1 MIRCSFL
8 DGKIRNAFFFRLS
21 RYHQSVDKRV
31 MFLHG
36 SKQLHTA
43 FTPLVFLAV
52 EDVEVL
58 DFLVV
63 NEFPSLVKSSLVVT
77 MHQIRVLAAHQH
89 RHLRGGEL
97 EYGDV

>member
-1 MIRCSFL
+1 MIRCSF
-8 DGKIRNAFFFRLS
+8 KIRNAFFFHLS
-21 RYHQSVDKRV
+21 QYHQSVDKGV

-58 DFLVV
+58 DFLFV
-63 NEFPSLVKSSLVVT
+63 NAFACQF
-77 MHQIRVLAAHQH
+77 QISVSWSTEMFEWGCVASWQ
-89 RHLRGGEL
+89 
-97 EYGDV
+97 

>member
-1 MIRCSFL
+1 
-8 DGKIRNAFFFRLS
+8 
-21 RYHQSVDKRV
+21 

-63 NEFPSLVKSSLVVT
+63 NAFPSHVKSRLVVT
-77 MHQIRVLAAHQH
+77 VHQIRVLAAHQH
-89 RHLRGGEL
+89 RHLRGGE
-97 EYGDV
+97 